1 MYDDNDKFDFSSYP
15 KTHTNYTRNII
26 GYTDDNTPIIYNTK
40 VPGKFKD
47 FDFKIAIEMS
57 VCKPKKS
64 YAVQFYDKYENEHG
78 LYENIEKQKENVFL
92 NLL

>member
-1 MYDDNDKFDFSSYP
+1 MMTMINLTSHLILN
-15 KTHTNYTRNII
+15 THPTYTRNII

-40 VPGKFKD
+40 VPGKFKED

-57 VCKPKKS
+57 VRKPKS

-78 LYENIEKQKENVFL
+78 LYENIEKRKENVFL